1 MKRSG
6 MGSHES
12 SHMLTSEWL
21 TPPEI
26 LEALGPFDLD
36 PCAPVNR
43 PWDMAGK
50 HYTVDD
56 NGLIQQWA
64 GRVWCNPPYGVQT
77 SSWLQLLAHHGD
89 GIALI
94 FARTETETFFRHVWD
109 KADAVLFIQGRLY
122 FYHVNG
128 QRATMNAGAPSCL
141 VAYGQSN
148 IKALAGSRIP
158 GKLIRL
164 KGGNHA

>member
-1 MKRSG
+1 
-6 MGSHES
+6 
-12 SHMLTSEWL
+12 MLTSEWL

-56 NGLIQQWA
+56 NGLIQQWT

-77 SSWLQLLAHHGD
+77 SAWLQLLAHHGD

-148 IKALAGSRIP
+148 I
-158 GKLIRL
+158 
-164 KGGNHA
+164 